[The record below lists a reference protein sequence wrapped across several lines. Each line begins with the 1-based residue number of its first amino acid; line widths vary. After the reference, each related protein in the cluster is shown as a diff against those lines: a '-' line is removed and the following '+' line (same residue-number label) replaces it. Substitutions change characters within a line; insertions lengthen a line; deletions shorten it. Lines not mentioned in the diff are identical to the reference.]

1 MNRRAFLTTGLIYA
15 AGAGL
20 VLAQGTGT
28 ILEDEAT
35 HGRAMH
41 IDQQTAD
48 WFAGL
53 TRPFDDGGA
62 KAGVASCC
70 DAGDGYPIQIDED
83 AYPPRGK
90 ELNGVAHITD
100 PSAAQ
105 IILPNGTIKYRPAI
119 TDPASMKLH
128 FAGEMVSPL
137 KDGNP
142 TRTAWAFL
150 HVISGRQDH
159 IYCIVPLPPGY

>member
-1 MNRRAFLTTGLIYA
+1 MDRRTFISRALTMGLIYGVGTSIA
-15 AGAGL
+15 RSEGA
-20 VLAQGTGT
+20 V
-28 ILEDEAT
+28 
-35 HGRAMH
+35 MH
-41 IDQQTAD
+41 IDEQTAK
-48 WFAGL
+48 WFEGL
-53 TRPFDDGGA
+53 TRPFDDGTDA
-62 KAGVASCC
+62 KAGIASCC

-105 IILPNGTIKYRPAI
+105 IVLPNGAIKYRPAI
-119 TDPASMKLH
+119 TDPASMTLH

-150 HVISGRQDH
+150 HVIAGAQNH